1 MAQISWLS
9 GVFGDWNTASFWSTG
24 AVPGSG
30 DQVSIAASGTYD
42 VTLFGQGA
50 AASVAISAAGA
61 TFYVAGS
68 LALGGTLSLQSG
80 TLALAYGAINGGTL
94 ALAGGNFVADGGT
107 LAGVAVQGVLGL
119 QASQA
124 TLFVSGGLA
133 LSGAG
138 GSGRGSIALTGAGAS
153 LGFVGS
159 QTLAAATVDIGSAPG
174 QGGAASLEVVRPGG
188 TQSGDTLTLGTSLWL
203 RDLSGNGVLAIGPS
217 GVGTLASLPVELLSK
232 GTITVSGQASSLL
245 VSGVGT
251 FVNQGS
257 LAVAN
262 GATLTLASGAFA
274 NTGTMTVSNATLA
287 LGGIFAAS
295 ELANLGALTLAN
307 GTVSITGTATNTGG
321 TLAIGA
327 GSAIAA
333 SLGTISL
340 AGTLLGGVVQ
350 DGGDGFGFAAGTGVL
365 SGVTYQ
371 GTLDLSQGGAV
382 TLTGG
387 SSVTGAGGAGIASV
401 LDTGAGSALLLQGSE
416 TLDHAVVAL
425 GNAGQAAV
433 LGTSDAF
440 LASSATTA
448 VLGAHLT
455 VQQAGLLATIDA
467 NGSAFAGWG
476 LEDTLVNQ
484 GLIAGALTGGH
495 VSVSGFGTF
504 INQGTLSISNGDTLS
519 LAPSVFSNTGTI
531 LVGAGATAILGGTA
545 AFTGVAPPAW
555 TNTGQILISGGTLTL
570 AGTTATTQLG
580 QISVTAGVV
589 CLAGTLSNAGATLTL
604 GGAGLPLLS
613 LAGTI
618 TGGTVADAG
627 GLLTPGS
634 AGTGVLDGVAYQG
647 TLALPAAALLRI
659 RDGLSLTG
667 TAKLTGAG
675 AVLDFWGSQAF
686 TATQVRL
693 GASGTAS
700 AIDVQ
705 HNYGVA
711 TGSTLTL
718 ASGMTLTQAGLLAAI
733 GRSTDLPLDAIVS
746 DATITA
752 AVAGGTFTLGGS
764 NFTNQGSI
772 AVSNGDTLA
781 ITAGAFSNSGAISV
795 TGATISVG
803 GSLTLAGLGALTLS
817 NATLGVT
824 GTLNLAGTTLAIG
837 TLSALGHISLT
848 GTLQGGTIT
857 DGGGGLSLAAAATL
871 AGVTY
876 EGLLDLS
883 QSFATLTIA
892 NGITIT
898 NSTGTLPGTLLLTGA
913 GARVVASGSE
923 TLNNLTVDLGSA
935 ASSYLGQPIA
945 PAELAAGPGAT
956 LTLGAGAIVTETGTI
971 GVLGDA
977 SLGQWTDDIVNAGQI
992 SSALSGGTLTLGSS
1006 FFTNAGTL
1014 TDGPGAFVNAT
1025 NVGFTNT
1032 GTIVVSNGGSF
1043 LIGLY
1048 DYFAA
1053 PNAGAS
1059 VFTNDGTITMA
1070 GGYLHEFN
1078 PNQLFPSVNFINAP
1092 GALIRGNGIFA
1103 APMVNQG
1110 IIEASGGV
1118 LSLYGTVSGSG
1129 TIVIDAGS
1137 TLNPSG
1143 GIAAGEAVT
1152 FADPPPATAGGTL
1165 VLLTAQSLGPTL
1177 TGFATGDEIDMQTT
1191 QVTGVA
1197 INAGAIVLNTAKVTE
1212 HIPISGGGEVSV
1224 GRDKF
1229 GGSTIA
1235 LTSQTFGG
1243 SSATIAVTQPAMLF
1257 WGSGAGDT
1265 FAGPTADLNGAR
1277 ISDWL
1282 TNDRLDL
1289 TDLSPASVS
1298 LSYSVQSGYGLL
1310 YISEGA
1316 VKANVTF
1323 FGSFTASWFHAV
1335 SDGQGG
1341 TFITY
1346 HP

>member
-50 AASVAISAAGA
+50 AASVTISAAGA

-80 TLALAYGAINGGTL
+80 TLALAYGAIDGGTL
-94 ALAGGNFVADGGT
+94 SLAGGTFVADGGT

-159 QTLAAATVDIGSAPG
+159 QILGGATINIGSAPG
-174 QGGAASLEVVRPGG
+174 QGGAASLEVVQPSG
-188 TQSGDTLTLGTSLWL
+188 TKIGDTLTLAPSLWL
-203 RDLSGNGVLAIGPS
+203 RDLTGSGVLAIGPS
-217 GVGTLASLPVELLSK
+217 GVGTLASLPVALVSN

-251 FVNQGS
+251 LVNLGS
-257 LAVAN
+257 IAVAN
-262 GATLTLASGAFA
+262 GATLTLASGAFV

-287 LGGIFAAS
+287 LGGVFAAS
-295 ELANLGALTLAN
+295 ELASLGALTLSN
-307 GTVSITGTATNTGG
+307 GTISITGTATNAGG
-321 TLAIGA
+321 TLAIGT
-327 GSAIAA
+327 GSAIDA
-333 SLGTISL
+333 SLGAITL

-350 DGGDGFGFAAGTGVL
+350 DGGDGLSFTPGTGVL

-371 GTLDLSQGGAV
+371 GTLDLSQGGVV

-387 SSVTGAGGAGIASV
+387 SSVVAAGGAGTASV

-416 TLDHAVVAL
+416 TLDDAVVAL
-425 GNAGQAAV
+425 GNAGAAAV

-448 VLGAHLT
+448 VLGVHLT
-455 VQQAGLLATIDA
+455 VQQAGALATIEA

-476 LEDTLVNQ
+476 LDDTLVNE
-484 GLIAGALTGGH
+484 GLIAGALAGGH
-495 VSVSGFGTF
+495 LSVSGFGTF
-504 INQGTLSISNGDTLS
+504 INQGTLSISNGDTLT

-531 LVGAGATAILGGTA
+531 LVGSGATAILGGTA
-545 AFTGVAPPAW
+545 AFTGVAAPYW
-555 TNTGQILISGGTLTL
+555 TNTGQIVVSGGTLTL

-580 QISVTAGVV
+580 QVTVTAGAV

-604 GGAGLPLLS
+604 GGSGLPSLS

-634 AGTGVLDGVAYQG
+634 AGTGVLDGVAYRG
-647 TLALPAAALLRI
+647 TLVLPAAGLLRI

-667 TAKLTGAG
+667 TANITGAG
-675 AVLDFWGSQAF
+675 AVLDFWGTQAF
-686 TATQVRL
+686 TATQVKL

-700 AIDVQ
+700 VIDVQ
-705 HNYGVA
+705 HNYSVTG
-711 TGSTLTL
+711 GSTLTL
-718 ASGMTLTQAGLLAAI
+718 ASGTTITQAGLLAAI
-733 GRSTDLPLDAIVS
+733 GRSADLPLDAIVS
-746 DATITA
+746 DATIAA
-752 AVAGGTFTLGGS
+752 AVAGGLFTLGGS
-764 NFTNQGSI
+764 NFSNAGSI

-795 TGATISVG
+795 TGATLSVG

-817 NATLGVT
+817 NATLGVS
-824 GTLNLAGTTLAIG
+824 GTLNLSGTTLAIG
-837 TLSALGHISLT
+837 TGSALGHISLT

-857 DGGGGLSLAAAATL
+857 DAGGGLSVAGGATL
-871 AGVTY
+871 EGVAY
-876 EGLLDLS
+876 EGLLNLS
-883 QSFATLTIA
+883 RPFAALAIADGLTLTDP
-892 NGITIT
+892 
-898 NSTGTLPGTLLLTGA
+898 TGTLAGTLLLTGA

-923 TLNNLTVDLGSA
+923 TFNNVTIDLGSA
-935 ASSYLGQPIA
+935 ASSYLGLPVA
-945 PAELAAGPGAT
+945 AAELAAGPGAT
-956 LTLGAGAIVTETGTI
+956 LTLGAGAIVTEAGLI

-977 SLGQWTDDIVNAGQI
+977 SLGQWTDDIVNDGQI
-992 SSALSGGTLTLGSS
+992 TAALSGATLTLGSS

-1025 NVGFTNT
+1025 DVGFTNT
-1032 GTIVVSNGGSF
+1032 GTIVVSTGGSF
-1043 LIGLY
+1043 LVGLY

-1053 PNAGAS
+1053 PDAGAS
-1059 VFTNDGTITMA
+1059 VFTNDGTINMA

-1078 PNQLFPSVNFINAP
+1078 PNGLFPGVNFINAA
-1092 GALIRGNGIFA
+1092 GALIRGNGTIG
-1103 APMVNQG
+1103 APIANQG
-1110 IIEASGGV
+1110 TIEATGS
-1118 LSLYGTVSGSG
+1118 LSLAGSLTGTG
-1129 TIVIDAGS
+1129 TILIDAGS
-1137 TLNPSG
+1137 VLNPTG
-1143 GIAAGEAVT
+1143 GIAASEAVT
-1152 FADPPPATAGGTL
+1152 FAQPATGSAGGTL
-1165 VLLTAQSLGPTL
+1165 VLLSVQSIGPTL
-1177 TGFATGDEIDMQTT
+1177 ASFGTGDVLDMQTT

-1197 INAGAIVLNTAKVTE
+1197 ISSGMLVVATPTVNE
-1212 HIPISGGGEVSV
+1212 HFQGIASGEVSV
-1224 GRDKF
+1224 GHDKW

-1235 LTSQTFGG
+1235 VTSQTIGG
-1243 SSATIAVTQPAMLF
+1243 GSATIAVSQPGMLF
-1257 WGSGAGDT
+1257 WASAAGDV
-1265 FAGPTADLNGAR
+1265 FIGPTAHLNGAR
-1277 ISDWL
+1277 ISNWN
-1282 TNDRLDL
+1282 TADRLDFI
-1289 TDLSPASVS
+1289 DLLPASVS
-1298 LSYSVQSGYGLL
+1298 LSYSAQSGYGLL
-1310 YISEGA
+1310 YLTEGS

-1323 FGSFTASWFHAV
+1323 FGTLTAGWFHAV

-1346 HP
+1346 HS